1 MSMTRIANEGYS
13 SQDDLEGHDK
23 FTESSIKLQ
32 QNIQESVVDLE
43 EEKEVKGRFY
53 KRIESAPLLVS
64 VEMDTEENQV
74 DVVYKSFHNTN
85 VDGNHHPPPNPVCE
99 NNKDKRRSMEQR
111 RRRKESRKRAHT
123 LPKGDIISEKF
134 FEGTLTPTCEKEA
147 LDTLFDENQ
156 HNQIP
161 LVERIQHFDEGL
173 AQQKTVR
180 IEIPKE
186 LMIQKSIPSNDYST
200 IDSHL
205 YSNDK
210 NITQN
215 TSPSHTNTYTDF
227 HPMNDKNNISTT
239 TKKTVSCTSN
249 NYTKSM
255 NNQNHDNPKKQS
267 HTEVSSG
274 CQCVIL

>member
-23 FTESSIKLQ
+23 FIESTKAQ
-32 QNIQESVVDLE
+32 QNIQESVDLE
-43 EEKEVKGRFY
+43 EVNCAFP

-74 DVVYKSFHNTN
+74 DFVYKSYHNTN
-85 VDGNHHPPPNPVCE
+85 VDGNHHPNTGCDK
-99 NNKDKRRSMEQR
+99 KDNRRSIEQR
-111 RRRKESRKRAHT
+111 RRRRDGRKRAHT
-123 LPKGDIISEKF
+123 LPKGDIISQKF

-147 LDTLFDENQ
+147 LGTLFDEHQ
-156 HNQIP
+156 KNQIP
-161 LVERIQHFDEGL
+161 LLERIQHFDEGL

-186 LMIQKSIPSNDYST
+186 IIMQKSIPSNDYST
-200 IDSHL
+200 VDSHP

-210 NITQN
+210 IMTQN
-215 TSPSHTNTYTDF
+215 NSPSHTNSYTDSY
-227 HPMNDKNNISTT
+227 HTNDNDISMTKKNIS
-239 TKKTVSCTSN
+239 SCTN
-249 NYTKSM
+249 NNTNSM
-255 NNQNHDNPKKQS
+255 NNQNHDSKKNQS